1 LKTGKAVLKHEKNV
15 QKHVAYNLNF
25 SYTEQNT
32 KSKCMQKVFCV
43 NQHPKTTMRQLTPP
57 KIASNDKH
65 KTEMRQKS
73 PPKKVRQMTCTKLK
87 CVKNHPPKMRQKS
100 CKNALKITP

>member
-1 LKTGKAVLKHEKNV
+1 MHAKSILCQSTPKN
-15 QKHVAYNLNF
+15 HNA
-25 SYTEQNT
+25 SIDT
-32 KSKCMQKVFCV
+32 
-43 NQHPKTTMRQLTPP
+43 P

-87 CVKNHPPKMRQKS
+87 CVKNHPQKMRQKS